1 MWKEELTRVS
11 LQIPDSGQPQLPELE
26 EMEGDIYTVPAIIRP
41 VLSTYRLEVWL
52 LLHEIRLLYI
62 LKSMYEIASHS
73 GNTLSRDLVNFP

>member
-26 EMEGDIYTVPAIIRP
+26 EKEGDIYTVPAIIRP

-52 LLHEIRLLYI
+52 LL
-62 LKSMYEIASHS
+62 YE
-73 GNTLSRDLVNFP
+73 L